1 MIVLKIIGIILLA
14 ILLIIVFVVLTL
26 APRLYVLCNCR
37 KCKHCKH
44 YMEYKGL
51 KEDNNNGHYLFYCPN
66 CGAWEQIPKE
76 DFYYNMD
83 RDFKYNEPTP

>member
-1 MIVLKIIGIILLA
+1 MIVLKIIGIMLLA
-14 ILLIIVFVVLTL
+14 ILLIIVFVVFTL

-76 DFYYNMD
+76 DFYYNMNK
-83 RDFKYNEPTP
+83 DFKHNEPTL

>member
-1 MIVLKIIGIILLA
+1 MIVLKIIGILLA
-14 ILLIIVFVVLTL
+14 ICLIIVFCII
-26 APRLYVLCNCR
+26 YFNNMFYILCNCR

-51 KEDNNNGHYLFYCPN
+51 KEDNDNGHYLFYCPN

-76 DFYYNMD
+76 DFYYNMNKN
-83 RDFKYNEPTP
+83 FKHNEPTL